1 MKRSSFI
8 LFVLTMWF
16 GATLSAQ
23 ESDKGISFHDNK
35 PWKEILLLA
44 KQENKLIFMDCYT
57 GWCGP
62 CKALAKNVFTQE
74 KVGDF
79 FNSRFINV
87 KYDMEKGDGKML
99 NEQYKQH
106 IVGYPTM
113 LLINAEGKVLQ
124 QLAGFK
130 EPDELIEGIRKASEG
145 KDLFSLAAE
154 YRKGNREISFMKEF
168 IQSLDNAFLKDSVAR
183 VARKYI
189 AAMPPEE
196 LDKEEVWEVFGT
208 YVTDARST
216 AFGYLVE
223 NADRYQRKLKRDRY
237 AINKQLEISCE
248 RELRALTKL
257 RFEKDDVPVSLS
269 EDTVFADKLLY
280 YMDKASLR
288 YRDRYQTKV
297 AIHKLLL
304 KKQYDEAWQLVLACK
319 KMGIGSYYPTT
330 IQDYIRY
337 LLQQT
342 DNKKMLVSYL
352 NVLEEYWDNGNG
364 KEFSYHMYET
374 MARLHRKLGHRKQA
388 DELMKKYH
396 EIDEERQ
403 KEAKEIFK
411 RY

>member
-1 MKRSSFI
+1 MKHSSWIF
-8 LFVLTMWF
+8 LMLAMWCST
-16 GATLSAQ
+16 TLQAQ
-23 ESDKGISFHDNK
+23 DKGISFHDNK

-44 KQENKLIFMDCYT
+44 KKENKLIFMDCYT
-57 GWCGP
+57 SWCGP

-79 FNSRFINV
+79 FNPRFINV

-99 NEQYKQH
+99 NERYKKH
-106 IVGYPTM
+106 IIGYPTM
-113 LLINAEGKVLQ
+113 LLIDAEGKVLQ

-154 YRKGNREISFMKEF
+154 YQKGNREISFMKEF
-168 IQSLDNAFLKDSVAR
+168 IQSLDNAFLKDSVNR
-183 VARKYI
+183 VADKYI
-189 AAMPPEE
+189 RAMAPEE
-196 LDKEEVWEVFGT
+196 LDKDEVWEVFGA
-208 YVTDARST
+208 YVTDARSD
-216 AFGYLVE
+216 AFEYLVK

-257 RFEKDDVPVSLS
+257 RFGKDDTILPLS

-280 YMDKASLR
+280 YMDKANLR

-304 KKQYDEAWQLVLACK
+304 KKQYDEAWQMVLACR

-342 DNKKMLVSYL
+342 DNKKVLASYL
-352 NVLEEYWDNGNG
+352 SVLEEYASG

-388 DELMKKYH
+388 DELMKKYQ